1 MTKDGV
7 RARGPFKNILFA
19 TDLTRYSNVA
29 LPYVRSLAQK
39 YGSKIY
45 AVHVVSPKSEVAASG
60 RERKVPITQTIR
72 EARRAMEALDPEW
85 EGIRHQTMVRRGDVW
100 GEISK
105 TVREKKIDL
114 VVTGTHGR
122 RGLSKTILGSAA
134 EKIFRQ
140 APCPVLTVGPN
151 IAGEPESIVDLHS
164 ILFPTDF
171 SPASLAAL
179 PYAISLAQENRAHLY
194 LLHVMA
200 SVEDAPVTASFYD
213 RLKKLVP
220 AEAKLWCEPKAFV
233 ETGNPAEVI
242 LGEAEELTVDL
253 IVLGTKSRPT
263 ISKDRPLPMATAYR
277 VVSQAICPV
286 LTVHAKVKGGAGG
299 RVGRKGGR

>member
-1 MTKDGV
+1 MKKDAA
-7 RARGPFKNILFA
+7 RSRGPFKNILFA
-19 TDLTRYSNVA
+19 TDLTRYSSVA
-29 LPYVRSLAQK
+29 LPYVRSLAKK
-39 YGSKIY
+39 YGAKIY
-45 AVHVVSPKSEVAASG
+45 AVHVVSAKKEVLPSG
-60 RERKVPITQTIR
+60 RERIVPITQSIR
-72 EARRAMEALDPEW
+72 EARRAMEALAPEW

-100 GEISK
+100 DAISK
-105 TVREKKIDL
+105 TIREKKIDL

-122 RGLSKTILGSAA
+122 RGLSKTILGSVA

-151 IAGEPESIVDLHS
+151 ISGEPESIVDLHS

-200 SVEDAPVTASFYD
+200 SIEDGPVTASFYE

-220 AEAKLWCEPKAFV
+220 KEANLWCEPKAFV

-242 LGEAEELTVDL
+242 LSQAEELAVDL

-263 ISKDRPLPMATAYR
+263 ITRERPLPMATAYR

-286 LTVHAKVKGGAGG
+286 LTVHAPAKAAASKRSV
-299 RVGRKGGR
+299 RKKAR